1 MLLAQVLA
9 RVVSEGQLTIIDGA
23 GRSHRLVGAKPGPTI
38 TLRIHDW
45 WTGIRLAFRP
55 RLALGEA
62 YMDGRLT
69 VEEGDLYDLLDL
81 LGRNIAAVE
90 ATPTVRWSYAIQRSL
105 RLLEQYNPVGKAQKN
120 VAHHYDLRGELYDFF
135 LDRDRQ
141 YSCAYFRTGSESLE
155 TAHADQKQHIAAK
168 LLLKPGQKVLDLGSG
183 WGGMGLYLARAFN
196 VDVTGVTLSREQ
208 HAVSSRRVLD
218 EGVADSV
225 RFKLLDY
232 REEPLEQA
240 QLDKKQ
246 HIAAKML
253 LQPGQKVL
261 DIGSG
266 WGGMGLFLS
275 QQFGVDVT
283 GVTLSK
289 EQHTISCRRA
299 LEGGVADRV
308 RFKLL
313 DYRQEPGRYDRI
325 VSVGMFEH
333 VGSAHYVEFFTKVK
347 ELLDDDGVMLLH
359 SIGRMEP
366 PGGTNTW
373 LRRYIFP
380 GGYTPALSE
389 VLTAIEK
396 VGLWVTDMEILRLHY
411 AETLRHWRQ
420 RFLANR
426 ERIKQLAGYDDRF
439 CRMWEFYLAG
449 CEISFRYLSQFVFQ
463 MQIARRQT
471 AVPLTRDYMLEAEHK
486 LPSAIL
492 AAE

>member
-1 MLLAQVLA
+1 MLLARVLA
-9 RVVSEGQLTIIDGA
+9 RVVGEGQLTIIDAA
-23 GRSHRLVGAKPGPTI
+23 GRSHRLEGARPGPAV
-38 TLRIHDW
+38 TLRIHDR
-45 WTGIRLAFRP
+45 WTGIRLALRP

-69 VEEGDLYDLLDL
+69 VENGDIYDLLDL
-81 LGRNIAAVE
+81 VGRNMAALE
-90 ATPTVRWSYAIQRSL
+90 ATPTVKWSYATQRWL
-105 RLLEQYNPVGKAQKN
+105 RVLEQYNPIGRAERN
-120 VAHHYDLRGELYDFF
+120 VAHHYDLKDQLYDFF

-141 YSCAYFRTGSESLE
+141 YSCAYFKTG
-155 TAHADQKQHIAAK
+155 
-168 LLLKPGQKVLDLGSG
+168 
-183 WGGMGLYLARAFN
+183 
-196 VDVTGVTLSREQ
+196 
-208 HAVSSRRVLD
+208 
-218 EGVADSV
+218 
-225 RFKLLDY
+225 
-232 REEPLEQA
+232 EEPLEQA
-240 QLDKKQ
+240 QHDKKQ

-289 EQHTISCRRA
+289 EQHAVSCRRA

-313 DYRQEPGRYDRI
+313 DYRKEPGRYDRI

-333 VGSAHYVEFFTKVK
+333 VGSAHYVEFFAKVK

-359 SIGRMEP
+359 SIGRMER

-373 LRRYIFP
+373 LRKYIFP

-426 ERIKQLAGYDDRF
+426 ERIKQVAGYDERF
-439 CRMWEFYLAG
+439 CRMWEFYLAA
-449 CEISFRYLSQFVFQ
+449 CEVAFRYMNQMVFQ
-463 MQIARRQT
+463 LQLAKKQD
-471 AVPLTRDYMLEAEHK
+471 AVPLTRDYMLDAEK
-486 LPSAIL
+486 GITVTRSM